1 MIKKYLFLICLTIF
15 GLIPL
20 NSVSAEVQTNPIQNE
35 LYNLCQFRLDDT
47 LESIIQDNYL
57 KTPEY
62 ASTKPEGYEKF
73 TTYEA
78 PVKRPEINN
87 IPLHRDMTLQFFD
100 NQLWTVSFNYNKQI
114 ETALIDYF
122 TQKIGTPI
130 VRKYPSST
138 DMVWESGEYSISLI
152 SLSSGGSLMFT
163 SSVIGKKTVNPERD
177 EANLIEWVKYAKDIG
192 QLKSFERNIRDYP
205 DYKKDQKS
213 LLNRYP
219 KYKEALQ
226 NAGVD
231 MTVFD

>member
-35 LYNLCQFRLDDT
+35 LYNLCQFKLDDA

-62 ASTKPEGYEKF
+62 ASTKPEGYEKYA
-73 TTYEA
+73 TYEA

-87 IPLHRDMTLQFFD
+87 IPLQRDMTLQFFD

-114 ETALIDYF
+114 ETALTDYL
-122 TQKIGTPI
+122 TQQIGTP
-130 VRKYPSST
+130 VVKQYPGYT
-138 DMVWESGEYSISLI
+138 TTEWTSGEYSISLLSNTLI
-152 SLSSGGSLMFT
+152 FSSG
-163 SSVIGKKTVNPERD
+163 VIGKKTLNPQRD

-192 QLKSFERNIRDYP
+192 QLKSFERDVRDYP